1 MEVNCDVVKRVI
13 EILEELGDAGPYE
26 QVDAP
31 DDVKDIVKELKTSLA
46 ADPVA
51 SLMSVLYDKRTEDFV
66 VKYRNRLGD
75 PVINGNGFNDIVVS
89 GPLGL
94 AEGPKGF
101 ESQAETFIKW
111 VNGHIV
117 RPYLIETHERRLKIE
132 SANRCRSVAN
142 YYTLR
147 KSRLTEGSDERSWCI
162 ASEQAADKC
171 VVAILGEPGEVVF
184 DRSPVDLFRVT
195 VNGMNED
202 VSVVG
207 NGFDVV
213 VGGARKYDKV
223 ADLFKWINRQIER
236 TRQ

>member
-13 EILEELGDAGPYE
+13 ELLEHYESSLDDPRGPSPE
-26 QVDAP
+26 EDTRGVID
-31 DDVKDIVKELKTSLA
+31 ELKALLA

-51 SLMSVLYDKRTEDFV
+51 SLMSVLYGKRTEDFV
-66 VKYRNRLGD
+66 VKHYTTEER
-75 PVINGNGFNDIVVS
+75 PVIKGNGFD
-89 GPLGL
+89 GL
-94 AEGPKGF
+94 EVGTDREEAEI
-101 ESQAETFIKW
+101 FIKW

-117 RPYLIETHERRLKIE
+117 RPYLIEATERRYKIE
-132 SANRCRSVAN
+132 AANRCRSVAN
-142 YYTLR
+142 YYRR
-147 KSRLTEGSDERSWCI
+147 KLSKLSEPCDERSWCI

-171 VVAILGEPGEVVF
+171 VGAILGSPGEVVF

-195 VNGMNED
+195 INGMNED

-213 VGGARKYDKV
+213 VGGARKYDNV